1 MLIQIRNRWAAAAVG
16 MVFVL
21 GAVAACDDDSATDP
35 GPVVVDEADLLFV
48 PRAATAPDL
57 VTMDT
62 SFWAVRGEDRELEI
76 RFQGQGG
83 PGTGKKF
90 LEFEV
95 EEETLLRRPDGTA
108 FAEGDSIE
116 IFVTIDPELFLGNF
130 EPSGLEF
137 NPAEPARLELTYE
150 EAEAEF
156 LEREGEFDL
165 WRQEAPG
172 QDWVL
177 VGTVQ
182 LEDFDEIEANLLSFT
197 RYALAVGR

>member
-1 MLIQIRNRWAAAAVG
+1 MLIQIRNRWAASAVG
-16 MVFVL
+16 MMFVL
-21 GAVAACDDDSATDP
+21 GAFAACDDDSTTDP
-35 GPVVVDEADLLFV
+35 GPVVVDEADLIFV

-57 VTMDT
+57 ETMDT
-62 SFWAVRGEDRELEI
+62 SFWAVSGEDRELEI

-108 FAEGDSIE
+108 FAAGDSIE
-116 IFVTIDPELFLGNF
+116 IFVSIDPELFLASF

-137 NPAEPARLELTYE
+137 SPTEPARLELTYD
-150 EAEAEF
+150 EAEDE
-156 LEREGEFDL
+156 LLQRESEFDL

-182 LEDFDEIEANLLSFT
+182 LEDFDEIEASLLSFT